1 MEKPYYTCKN
11 LQKVC
16 IKCGKSKNLMIDN
29 PTYYPLCEK
38 CPKDRV
44 KIAKRKKVAIDDFP
58 VKKKQKLSYKG
69 S

>member
-29 PTYYPLCEK
+29 PTYYPQCEK

-44 KIAKRKKVAIDDFP
+44 KIAKRKKVVIDDFP